1 MRGIRLLFS
10 AILKD
15 CWSFIRNMGYVQSVA
30 VSRNAFWPPK
40 AIADTGDGL
49 LKILTEIPSSG
60 TYA

>member
-40 AIADTGDGL
+40 AIADIGGGL
-49 LKILTEIPSSG
+49 WKILTEIP
-60 TYA
+60 